1 MTLSNDKQLVVKTI
15 GVHDAYLLDEIKLKK
30 LVKPSGLFCFL
41 NASPARVKGIWRHG
55 VSPSSDEPALTA
67 RILLFEVIF
76 Q

>member
-41 NASPARVKGIWRHG
+41 NASPARVKGI
-55 VSPSSDEPALTA
+55 
-67 RILLFEVIF
+67 
-76 Q
+76 